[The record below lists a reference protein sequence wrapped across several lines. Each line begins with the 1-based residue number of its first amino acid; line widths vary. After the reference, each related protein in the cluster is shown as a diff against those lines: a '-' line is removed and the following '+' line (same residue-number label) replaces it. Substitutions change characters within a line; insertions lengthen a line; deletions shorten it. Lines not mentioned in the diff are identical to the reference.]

1 MPDTAGSQPMVI
13 PLWSGEVPHTFTGQR
28 RPEEQYVNHVPRHLV
43 IMGAAGSGK
52 TTVSTTLSEHLGW
65 IAAEADEFHP
75 PANIAAMTAG
85 IPLTDEDRWPWLESI
100 QAWMSAQ
107 AKNGRSTVIACSAL
121 KRSYRGV
128 LSRAEGRVQFVHLD
142 GAPEVLSDRMVTRRG
157 HWMPVSLLPS
167 QLAALE
173 PLDPDED
180 GLTVD
185 FLSTP
190 GSISAQILD
199 GLLLSDS

>member
-1 MPDTAGSQPMVI
+1 M
-13 PLWSGEVPHTFTGQR
+13 
-28 RPEEQYVNHVPRHLV
+28 NHLPRHLV

-75 PANIAAMTAG
+75 AANIAAMTAG
-85 IPLTDEDRWPWLESI
+85 VSLTDEDRWPWLESI
-100 QAWMSAQ
+100 RAWMTAQ
-107 AKNGRSTVIACSAL
+107 AQNGRSTVIACSAL
-121 KRSYRGV
+121 KRSYRDV
-128 LSRAEGRVQFVHLD
+128 LSGAEGRVQFVHLD
-142 GAPEVLSDRMVTRRG
+142 GEPEVLSERMASRRG

-173 PLDPDED
+173 PLDQDED

-185 FLSTP
+185 FLSAP
-190 GSISAQILD
+190 GRITSQILE
-199 GLLLSDS
+199 GLLLADS

>member
-1 MPDTAGSQPMVI
+1 M
-13 PLWSGEVPHTFTGQR
+13 
-28 RPEEQYVNHVPRHLV
+28 NHVPRHLV

-75 PANIAAMTAG
+75 PASIASMTAG

-100 QAWMSAQ
+100 REWMSAQ
-107 AKNGRSTVIACSAL
+107 ARNGRSTVIACSAL
-121 KRSYRGV
+121 KRSYRDV

-142 GAPEVLSDRMVTRRG
+142 GAPEVLTERMVTRRG

-173 PLDPDED
+173 PLDEEED

-190 GSISAQILD
+190 ANISAQILE
-199 GLLLSDS
+199 GLLLADS

>member
-1 MPDTAGSQPMVI
+1 MPLANNSYPPVVVMGVQGCGKSTAG
-13 PLWSGEVPHTFTGQR
+13 R
-28 RPEEQYVNHVPRHLV
+28 
-43 IMGAAGSGK
+43 A
-52 TTVSTTLSEHLGW
+52 
-65 IAAEADEFHP
+65 IAATLGLPFLDGDDLHP
-75 PANIAAMTAG
+75 ASNKAKMASG
-85 IPLTDEDRWPWLESI
+85 HPLTDEDRWPWLESI
-100 QAWMSAQ
+100 REWMSAQ

-142 GAPEVLSDRMVTRRG
+142 GAPEVLTDRMVTRRG

-173 PLDPDED
+173 PLDEEED

-190 GSISAQILD
+190 ANISAQILE
-199 GLLLSDS
+199 GLLLADS